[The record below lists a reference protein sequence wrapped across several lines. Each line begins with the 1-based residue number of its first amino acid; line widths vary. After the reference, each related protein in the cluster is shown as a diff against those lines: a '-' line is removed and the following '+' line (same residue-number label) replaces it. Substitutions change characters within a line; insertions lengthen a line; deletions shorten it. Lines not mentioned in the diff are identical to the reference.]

1 MIEKN
6 TDRLHHFGM
15 EKEKYT
21 ILIIDDDDADVA
33 LYKKFLR
40 DGHPNDM
47 FSFVTAKNGHDGL
60 DICNQTKP
68 DCVLLDYLLP
78 DTNGLKILH
87 KLEKGKNLLPVV
99 VMTGHGSET
108 LAVNAMKAG
117 ARDYVPKNILT
128 PEALQRAVS
137 NAIDKTALLE
147 QIALQNEALQRA
159 KTQAE
164 LEKQRAI
171 EADKAKSDFLA
182 TMSHEIRTP
191 MNGIIGM
198 AELLAYT
205 DLDDKQ
211 EQYTQA
217 IHSSGELLLTIIN
230 DILDFSKLEAQ
241 EMKLESKTV
250 DLNEIL
256 AEVIQLLG
264 ARAADNRVELI
275 VRWPHNKSI
284 PLIKTD
290 PIRLRQV
297 LINLLSNAIK
307 FTKDGYVLVNII
319 KTSRA
324 QDKVS
329 LRFEV
334 MDTGIG
340 IPEDKLDSIFMRFT
354 QVDSS
359 TTRKYGGTGLGLTIS
374 KRLVEMMGG
383 QIGVHSKQDQGST
396 FWFEAT
402 YDIAE
407 NTPNRFETYRG
418 KFVGKRILLVDD
430 HPLNIDLMKEYLAIT
445 GATLETAD
453 SGQDALKILRE
464 AKKRH
469 EPFDV
474 ALIDFTMP
482 RMDGETLGQRITDHQ
497 DDYDNPKRVLIATI
511 GQKRRFEK
519 LEKSGFC
526 DYIFKPLNPEKL
538 LSYLSE
544 ILSDTGLKTN
554 AMEITNERLYK
565 TLPQFGARV
574 LVVED
579 DRVSQRMAKSI
590 LNELGC
596 TADIAGDGKEAL
608 KILAKKSDAYDMV
621 FMDWQ
626 MPNMDGHEAIRKLRK
641 TKYGKDLIIIALTA
655 NAIVGDRE
663 KCLEVGATD
672 YMSKPIGI
680 SRVIDVLSD
689 YIEPKNISSMPL

>member
-40 DGHPNDM
+40 DGHPTDM
-47 FSFVTAKNGHDGL
+47 FSFVTARTGNDGL
-60 DICNQTKP
+60 QICTKTKP

-78 DTNGLKILH
+78 DTDGLNILH
-87 KLEKGKNLLPVV
+87 KLEKSKNLLPVV

-108 LAVNAMKAG
+108 LAVDAMKAG

-205 DLDDKQ
+205 NLDEKQ

-250 DLNEIL
+250 DLNELL
-256 AEVIQLLG
+256 AEVIQILG

-275 VRWPHNKSI
+275 VRWPHDKTI

-290 PIRLRQV
+290 PVRLRQI
-297 LINLLSNAIK
+297 LINLISNAIK
-307 FTKDGYVLVNII
+307 FTKDGHVLVDISKI
-319 KTSRA
+319 ERTK
-324 QDKVS
+324 DKVT
-329 LRFEV
+329 LRFEIQ
-334 MDTGIG
+334 DTGIG
-340 IPEDKLDSIFMRFT
+340 IPEDKLDKIFTRFT
-354 QVDSS
+354 QGDSS
-359 TTRKYGGTGLGLTIS
+359 TTRRYGGTGLGLTIS
-374 KRLVEMMGG
+374 KRLVEMMNG
-383 QIGVHSKQDQGST
+383 QIGVLSQVDKGST
-396 FWFEAT
+396 FWFEVK
-402 YDIAE
+402 YEIAE
-407 NTPNRFETYRG
+407 DTPNKLSAFTG
-418 KFVGKRILLVDD
+418 IFSDKRILLVDD
-430 HPLNIDLMKEYLAIT
+430 HPLNITLLKEYFSIT
-445 GATLETAD
+445 GATIKTAH
-453 SGQDALKILRE
+453 SGNEALNILRT
-464 AKKRH
+464 AKERS
-469 EPFDV
+469 EPFDI
-474 ALIDFTMP
+474 ALIDFSMP
-482 RMDGETLGQRITDHQ
+482 RMDGETLGQKIRENP
-497 DDYDNPKRVLIATI
+497 DDYDNPKRILMATI
-511 GQKRRFEK
+511 GQKRRFEN
-519 LEKSGFC
+519 LAESGFC
-526 DYIFKPLNPEKL
+526 DHIFKPLHPEK
-538 LSYLSE
+538 
-544 ILSDTGLKTN
+544 ILTYVKGMFKNDISTPAAEN
-554 AMEITNERLYK
+554 MSHERMYK
-565 TLPQFGARV
+565 TLPQFGAHI

-596 TADIAGDGKEAL
+596 TVDIAGDGAEAL
-608 KILAKKSDAYDMV
+608 KILEKKSNCYDIV

-626 MPNMDGHEAIRKLRK
+626 MPNMDGHEAIRRLRRAP
-641 TKYGKDLIIIALTA
+641 YGKDIIIIALTA

-663 KCLEVGATD
+663 KCMEAGATD
-672 YMSKPIGI
+672 YMSKPVRM
-680 SRVIDVLSD
+680 SCVIDILND
-689 YIEPKNISSMPL
+689 YIEPKKIRTPAA